1 MSLTELFSISG
12 AILIRFLG
20 GATIVFAIS
29 KWLGG
34 VWAGRILESEKAA
47 LVREQEL
54 LIRRINGY
62 SKLALAMRVFLSSLT
77 PATYAQKDAFLGAY
91 DEAALWASEDVIA
104 QVSKFLDIL
113 IESGGNASQEAM
125 KEAYIRCI
133 TVMRRD
139 CGFPKSE
146 YSHRVVTFST

>member
-1 MSLTELFSISG
+1 
-12 AILIRFLG
+12 
-20 GATIVFAIS
+20 
-29 KWLGG
+29 
-34 VWAGRILESEKAA
+34 
-47 LVREQEL
+47 
-54 LIRRINGY
+54 
-62 SKLALAMRVFLSSLT
+62 MRVFLSSLT

-125 KEAYIRCI
+125 KAAYIRCI